1 MLIHYLN
8 NQDTKEFAQL
18 IEQDKPILVDF
29 YADWCEPCQTLLPIV
44 DELAEQHKEDF
55 EIVKVN
61 VDQNQDLA
69 RQFQVR
75 SIPALF
81 FIKDK
86 TVIDRVQC
94 LQLKSFLESKIIEIK
109 AA

>member
-1 MLIHYLN
+1 M
-8 NQDTKEFAQL
+8 KEIKDINEFSEL
-18 IEQDKPILVDF
+18 VKKDKPILVDF
-29 YADWCEPCQTLLPIV
+29 YADWCGPCQTLLPIV
-44 DELAEQHKEDF
+44 DELAKEHQEDL

-81 FIKDK
+81 FIKDQ
-86 TVIDRVQC
+86 TVVDRIQG
-94 LQLKSFLESKIIEIK
+94 LQPKSFLQSKINEIK